1 MEMCEYVRQIS
12 FLLGFP
18 SNKNIENV
26 SIEDGVQIAFQEIK
40 RYLNTPVDITVPYA
54 RRLDVEK
61 LGIQPLKIVNVKAAY
76 PRVGLSL
83 GAIDAGNVFTIA
95 ASANA
100 YAGMNP
106 TGILNIEPIMT
117 ELGYAQLRNTMTTDL
132 QWYYDPKNKVIYVT
146 HREPI
151 PTVITVTYVPDYKD
165 VSEITNQTYIN
176 YLLRLGLAFTKVAI
190 GRSRSKYQIEGSN
203 VSLDGEAILA
213 EGNAELEAI
222 REELS
227 TKTSRLVVIN

>member
-1 MEMCEYVRQIS
+1 M
-12 FLLGFP
+12 
-18 SNKNIENV
+18 
-26 SIEDGVQIAFQEIK
+26 
-40 RYLNTPVDITVPYA
+40 
-54 RRLDVEK
+54 
-61 LGIQPLKIVNVKAAY
+61 VNVKAAY